1 MSVKQL
7 QKQCYLL
14 LPLGIK
20 IQSGRIP
27 LRFFVQQMQSGYRIV
42 FTGVLMCNNILLAS
56 SYPNMLLA
64 FNGAIISILEA

>member
-1 MSVKQL
+1 MSMKQL
-7 QKQCYLL
+7 HIDVML

-42 FTGVLMCNNILLAS
+42 FTGMLMCNIILLAS
-56 SYPNMLLA
+56 SYPTVTG
-64 FNGAIISILEA
+64 F